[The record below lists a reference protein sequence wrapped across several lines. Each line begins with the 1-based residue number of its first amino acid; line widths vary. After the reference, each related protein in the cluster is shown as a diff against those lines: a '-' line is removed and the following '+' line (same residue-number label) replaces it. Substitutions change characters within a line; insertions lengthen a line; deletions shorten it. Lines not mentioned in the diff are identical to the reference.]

1 MVNLFIYFDKNKN
14 KCSNFHI
21 TAVIPRVSK
30 EKEKSYRNGNLTRS
44 HVNKCDRIV
53 FDTAWDLKDK
63 TLCCCNL

>member
-1 MVNLFIYFDKNKN
+1 MFSISVELDGKFIFIFLIKIKIR

-21 TAVIPRVSK
+21 TAVIPHFSK

-53 FDTAWDLKDK
+53 FDTA
-63 TLCCCNL
+63 

>member
-1 MVNLFIYFDKNKN
+1 MFIISVELDGKFNLIFFFLIKIKIR

-21 TAVIPRVSK
+21 TAVIQRVSK

-53 FDTAWDLKDK
+53 FDTA
-63 TLCCCNL
+63 

>member
-1 MVNLFIYFDKNKN
+1 MFIISVELDGKFIYLFILIKIKIR

-53 FDTAWDLKDK
+53 FDTA
-63 TLCCCNL
+63 